1 MDTVALILLAISVT
15 VAGCYWWIRLETY
28 LDERALRRH
37 VISDAPLARATQP
50 VGSEDLAVVIP
61 LRPSTRQ
68 RDHAA

>member
-1 MDTVALILLAISVT
+1 MDTVTMLLLAISVT
-15 VAGCYWWIRLETY
+15 VAGCYWWYRLETY

-37 VISDAPLARATQP
+37 VASQVSVAQPAQP
-50 VGSEDLAVVIP
+50 VGAEDLAVVIP